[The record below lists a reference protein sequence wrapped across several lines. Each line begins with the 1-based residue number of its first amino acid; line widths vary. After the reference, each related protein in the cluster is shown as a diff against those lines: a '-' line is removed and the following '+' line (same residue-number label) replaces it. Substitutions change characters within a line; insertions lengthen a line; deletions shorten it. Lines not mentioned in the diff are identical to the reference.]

1 MSLHEINKYNT
12 VFSTRYTQ
20 GSAWDFKGQIGRRG
34 KANGLPAKGSVK
46 IKAPNVHEEHMVSGG
61 H

>member
-1 MSLHEINKYNT
+1 M
-12 VFSTRYTQ
+12 FSTRYTQ
-20 GSAWDFKGQIGRRG
+20 GSARDFKGQIGRRG